1 LTQLNYSASP
11 VYKPATNDK
20 LHKMD
25 KIWLALI
32 TGLTTGGISCFA
44 IQGGLLASS
53 LAQSGPLE
61 KINKSDKYIH
71 VGVFIFF
78 KLLAYTLLG
87 FVLGLIGSSFIV
99 APKVQSVFQFLVG
112 LFLLATAGRLLNVHP
127 IFRYFVI
134 QPPTFIYRFAKKHS
148 ETESFFAPAFL
159 GLLTVLLPCGIT
171 QAMMLVAIAS
181 GSPMVGAGIML
192 AFVLGTSPVFFLL
205 GAVSVELLKKK
216 AFVIVAATIIFILG
230 LISLNSGLAL
240 WGSPYT
246 FQNLFHKGS
255 GTSANLNQG
264 VQKVTINITPGG
276 YLVDVNTLKVGVPVE
291 LTLVT
296 NSVYSCARAFTIP
309 SFNIVKNMPPT
320 GTEIIKFT
328 PKKVGRITYACTMG
342 MYTGYFDVVK

>member
-1 LTQLNYSASP
+1 
-11 VYKPATNDK
+11 
-20 LHKMD
+20 MD

-61 KINKSDKYIH
+61 KVSKSDKYIH

-78 KLLAYTLLG
+78 KLLVYTLLG
-87 FVLGLIGSSFIV
+87 FILGLIGSSFIV
-99 APKVQSVFQFLVG
+99 APKVQSIFQFLVG
-112 LFLLATAGRLLNVHP
+112 LFLLATAGRLLNLHP

-134 QPPTFIYRFAKKHS
+134 QPPAFIYRFAKKHS
-148 ETESFFAPAFL
+148 QTESFFAPAFL
-159 GLLTVLLPCGIT
+159 GLLTILLPCGIT
-171 QAMMLVAIAS
+171 QAMMLVAIGS
-181 GSPMVGAGIML
+181 GSPLVGAGIMF

-216 AFVIVAATIIFILG
+216 AFTIIAAVIILILG

-240 WGSPYT
+240 WGSSFT
-246 FQNLFHKGS
+246 FQNLFQGRSGS
-255 GTSANLNQG
+255 SANVNQG
-264 VQKVTINITPGG
+264 VQKVTINITPRG
-276 YLVDVNTLKVGVPVE
+276 YLADVTTLKVGVPVE

-296 NSVYSCARAFTIP
+296 NNIYSCARSFSIP

-320 GTEIIKFT
+320 GSQVIKFT
-328 PKKVGRITYACTMG
+328 PKKVGRLTYTCTMG